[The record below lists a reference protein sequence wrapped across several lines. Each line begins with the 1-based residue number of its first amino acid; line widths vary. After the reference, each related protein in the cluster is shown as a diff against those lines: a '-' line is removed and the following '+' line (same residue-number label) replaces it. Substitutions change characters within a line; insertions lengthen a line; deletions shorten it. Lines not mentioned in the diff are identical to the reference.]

1 VKNTLPPEMVIE
13 LEQLLG
19 HIRMDLTSRLLY
31 STDASIYQIDPLG
44 VGFPRSQDEL
54 AGAVEISGRYGI
66 PVLARGSGSSLGGQA
81 IGPALI
87 LDCSRYLTKIID
99 IDPEQRTAIV
109 EPGVILTT
117 LNNSAAAF
125 GLQFGPDPAS
135 AERATLGGSLANNAT
150 GAHSILYGMAAD
162 HLVSA
167 EVVMADGSLAE
178 LKCMTLQSAAQEAR
192 SQSLVGKFY
201 RTALDIRERH
211 KDAIQKNW
219 PRTWRNASGYPLN
232 YILPWSPTFPPQ
244 WEAQSGWVSK
254 TYPGAQGLPYPPV
267 PENHINLASL
277 LAGSEGTLAVIRSA
291 KLRLVPIPDHKVLGV
306 LAYPT
311 LAAACEAVP
320 ELLEYNPSAI
330 ELIPESLIRLARSLP
345 AYAHQ
350 ISFINQLFTSNNPA
364 ALLVIEFSGDNPAY
378 LLEMAKRLGPGVL
391 LAETRQSQAQVWAV
405 RKVGL
410 GILNSRPGNI
420 KPLAFI
426 EDIAVP
432 VEHLGQFV
440 RGMENIFEEHAIQ
453 ADFYAHASAGCL
465 HIRPLLDLKSS
476 QGKKHMRAVASQAVD
491 LAITFGG
498 TVSGEHGDGLARSE
512 WLEQVYGSE
521 IIQAFN
527 KLKNAADPKGILNPG
542 KIVQGN
548 GSGALPKMDDNL
560 RYEDN
565 YQPAGWQPIFDY
577 SRQGSLVN
585 SELVGEA
592 GLIAAVEMCNG
603 AGVCR
608 KTGGVMCPSFQAKHD
623 EMHSTRGRAN
633 LLRAMMSG
641 RFPDIKAGERA
652 VYEALDLC
660 LACKGCKSECP
671 SGVDMAKLRYEF
683 LNHYYR
689 KHRRRVRDYLFGYIG
704 LVARLGY
711 RFAPIANFI
720 MSTAVFKKFGLL
732 FGLTPYRPFPKMASR
747 PLSYLARDLVEK
759 GTPGQSSVLF
769 LSDAFT
775 DHFHPETGIA
785 AIRVLRAA
793 GYRVHLLP
801 VSGAGRT
808 LISKGF
814 LPAAIVH
821 AKRLINEVERIDPE
835 NVLPVVGVE
844 PSEIL
849 TLRDEYHD
857 MFPGEDILDRVDQ
870 LASRSY
876 SIEEFL
882 IRPGANGELRILRI
896 GKQNRDNMIN
906 KMKVLLHGH
915 CYQKAQ
921 PPAPD
926 GYPSGV
932 SATIAMLEAV
942 GYDVKLID
950 SGCCGM
956 AGAFGY
962 ETEHY
967 DLSMDVGELG
977 LFPAIRATGGETIIA
992 AAGVSCQA
1000 QIQDGTQ
1007 REAVH
1012 PIRLVDQAIHS
1023 KLKYQ
1028 P

>member
-192 SQSLVGKFY
+192 NQSLVGEFY

-291 KLRLVPIPDHKVLGV
+291 KLRLVPVPDHKVLGV

-364 ALLVIEFSGDNPAY
+364 ALLVVEFSGDNPAY

-527 KLKNAADPKGILNPG
+527 KLKTAADPKGILNPG

-560 RYEDN
+560 RYDDN

-775 DHFHPETGIA
+775 DHFHPETGLA

>member
-1 VKNTLPPEMVIE
+1 VKKTLPPDMIIE

-19 HIRMDLTSRLLY
+19 HIRLDLTSRLLY

-192 SQSLVGKFY
+192 NQSLVGEFY

-244 WEAQSGWVSK
+244 WEAQSGWVSQ

-378 LLEMAKRLGPGVL
+378 LLEMAKRLGPEVL

-491 LAITFGG
+491 LAISFGG
-498 TVSGEHGDGLARSE
+498 TASGEHGDGLARSE

-521 IIQAFN
+521 IIHAFN
-527 KLKNAADPKGILNPG
+527 QLKTAADPKGILNPG

-560 RYEDN
+560 RYDDN

-577 SRQGSLVN
+577 SRHGSLVN
-585 SELVGEA
+585 SELVGET

-641 RFPDIKAGERA
+641 QFPDIKAGERA

-704 LVARLGY
+704 HVARFGY

-720 MSTAVFKKFGLL
+720 MSTSVFKKFGLL
-732 FGLTPYRPFPKMASR
+732 FGLTPYRPFPRMASR
-747 PLSYLARDLVEK
+747 PLSDLARDLVEK

-775 DHFHPETGIA
+775 DHFHPDTGLA

-793 GYRVHLLP
+793 GHRVHLLP

-821 AKRLINEVERIDPE
+821 AKRLINEVERLDPE

-857 MFPGEDILDRVDQ
+857 MFPGEDILDRVDL